1 MRQEKSYAIV
11 LGLVIG
17 FVILLV
23 CVCGFFGLFYQG
35 QSFKAVQERD
45 SNVEVVGNDTKA
57 VE

>member
-1 MRQEKSYAIV
+1 MRQKKSYAIV

-23 CVCGFFGLFYQG
+23 CVCGFFGFFFEG
-35 QSFKAVQERD
+35 QSFKVVHEGD
-45 SNVEVVGNDTKA
+45 SNVEVIGNDTKA

>member
-23 CVCGFFGLFYQG
+23 CVCVFFGLFYQG
-35 QSFKAVQERD
+35 QSFKAVHERESKVD
-45 SNVEVVGNDTKA
+45 VIGNATKA